1 MIKKFENFEKS
12 NHLIKEA
19 FHISLG
25 SYYRKRIES
34 EWGLTMEDLED
45 ILIEISDL
53 SLYPCSIDE
62 PSYNKYSSTLI
73 VKSSVTQKPISFSE
87 YKSIVHRISV
97 ELSKYNIDMEDNTIG
112 HPKTNVDR
120 GQYFFCLRLTKN
132 PWGSN
137 RRPM

>member
-1 MIKKFENFEKS
+1 LTTPFSSFLK
-12 NHLIKEA
+12 
-19 FHISLG
+19 ISGYSPEEGG
-25 SYYRKRIES
+25 S
-34 EWGLTMEDLED
+34 T
-45 ILIEISDL
+45 
-53 SLYPCSIDE
+53 
-62 PSYNKYSSTLI
+62 
-73 VKSSVTQKPISFSE
+73 ISFSE
-87 YKSIVHRISV
+87 YKSIVHRIFV